1 MRGRKFRRVMANQ
14 KRQKRRVIKAL
25 RYLKEVAQE
34 RTQKGDMKTCYR

>member
-14 KRQKRRVIKAL
+14 KRQRRRVIKAL
-25 RYLKEVAQE
+25 RYLTEVAQE